1 MDAPG
6 MNDADADQPDVNQH
20 DADEHAIHRRKTA
33 SDRPGVAQPVPKR
46 PVPVQP
52 WNRIFVGMLV
62 MFAVMLG
69 AWEWYWRDFG
79 VTPSIR
85 NTDGLWAIQRRRID
99 NGEGDAT
106 VLFGASR
113 VYFDMQLPVWERLA
127 GKRPIQLAF
136 EGTTPL
142 VYLEDLAADP
152 KFTGRALV
160 GVAPD
165 VFFTGFAYRGRA
177 AKYTHKESPSERVG
191 QWLSMRFVEP
201 YFAFYDP
208 DYALATVLRRQPWP
222 DRPGKHASIDV
233 RKLSQTDAGR
243 NTHMWSKV
251 ENDPDYRA
259 LARSVWAQDFE
270 PPYDPP
276 PEKIKEM
283 TKAEIERATKVVK
296 TLRERGVPVLFVRMP
311 SDGRYLEYENTLF
324 PRAET
329 WDALLAATGAPGIH
343 FQDYPELNQDWNL
356 PEWSHLSLADA
367 ERFTAALYG
376 VITRDFWKSSGEAD
390 ATAAH

>member
-1 MDAPG
+1 MDTPG
-6 MNDADADQPDVNQH
+6 LNDSAL
-20 DADEHAIHRRKTA
+20 DEQAIHRRETA

-62 MFAVMLG
+62 MFALLLG
-69 AWEWYWRDFG
+69 AWEWYWRDYG
-79 VTPSIR
+79 VTPSTR

-106 VLFGASR
+106 VLLGASR
-113 VYFDMQLPVWERLA
+113 VYFDLQLPVWEKLA
-127 GKRPIQLAF
+127 GRRPIQLAF

-142 VYLEDLAADP
+142 GYLEDLAADP

-165 VFFTGFAYRGRA
+165 VFFSGFAYRGGA
-177 AKYTHKESPSERVG
+177 DKYARKESPSQRVG
-191 QWLSMRFVEP
+191 QWLSMNFVEP

-208 DYALATVLRRQPWP
+208 DFSLPTVLRRQPWP

-233 RKLSQTDAGR
+233 RKLSQTDTGR

-251 ENDPDYRA
+251 ETDPEYRA

-270 PPYDPP
+270 PSEDPP
-276 PEKIKEM
+276 AEKLKQMIKD
-283 TKAEIERATKVVK
+283 EIGRATKAVK

-311 SDGRYLEYENTLF
+311 SDGRYLEYENRLF

-343 FQDYPELNQDWNL
+343 FQDYPELNQEWDL

-376 VITRDFWKSSGEAD
+376 VITRDFWKSQAD
-390 ATAAH
+390 AAAAH